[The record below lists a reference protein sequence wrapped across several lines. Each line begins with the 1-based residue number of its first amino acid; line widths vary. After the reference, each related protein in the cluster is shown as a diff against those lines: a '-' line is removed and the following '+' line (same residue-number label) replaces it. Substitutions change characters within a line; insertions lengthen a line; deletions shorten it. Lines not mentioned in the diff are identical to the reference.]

1 MKINWTEVKG
11 KIRPQISKPSYET
24 WFTNT
29 TVYLEEDILTIYCP
43 NEFARDW
50 LESHYK
56 ELVFNTLREMY
67 NTTFEIQFDLCNGE
81 PSKLKDVQ
89 KERLNSWDEVKK
101 VLRPKVAEKTFMTWI
116 RNTNATIEDNKL
128 IICCEDAF
136 HRDLLEGEYK
146 NIISSTVQKIT
157 NEEYQIWFEIESKAT
172 SIAQAH
178 HVQHNHRTSG
188 QEESSTIW
196 NKIKARMQLTIS
208 RPSYE
213 TWVKET
219 TARINENSL
228 IIYFKNE
235 FQQEWVKKSYK
246 DLISQIAK
254 EVTGN
259 TYELQFEL
267 KSNTNTNTTSND
279 EKSRST
285 IKDIISELGEQ
296 YNVSNDNLK
305 YNDVDESN
313 KRIQALEEKI
323 MNLEK
328 VIGTLVAN
336 LQVVK
341 SKTQLEK

>member
-1 MKINWTEVKG
+1 MKMNWTEVKE
-11 KIRPQISKPSYET
+11 KIRPQISKPSYVT

-29 TVYLEEDILTIYCP
+29 TVNLEDDILTIYCP

-56 ELVFNTLREMY
+56 ELVFHTLREMF

-101 VLRPKVAEKTFMTWI
+101 ALRPKVAEKTFMTWI
-116 RNTNATIEDNKL
+116 RNTNATIEDNTL
-128 IICCEDAF
+128 IIFCEDAF

-146 NIISSTVQKIT
+146 NIISSTVQNLT

-172 SIAQAH
+172 SIAQI
-178 HVQHNHRTSG
+178 HNMQNNPLTSG
-188 QEESSTIW
+188 QEESNTIW
-196 NKIKARMQLTIS
+196 DEIKDKIQLTIS

-213 TWVKET
+213 TWMKGT
-219 TARINENSL
+219 TARINESL
-228 IIYFKNE
+228 LTIYFENE
-235 FQQEWVKKSYK
+235 FQQEWVEKSYK
-246 DLISQIAK
+246 NLISQIAK
-254 EVTGN
+254 ELTGN

-267 KSNTNTNTTSND
+267 EANKDATSND
-279 EKSRST
+279 EKSKSPTENT
-285 IKDIISELGEQ
+285 IFELWEQ
-296 YNVSNDNLK
+296 FKSSNDELN
-305 YNDVDESN
+305 YNNVEDSE

-323 MNLEK
+323 VNLEK
-328 VIGTLVAN
+328 VIDTLVGK
-336 LQVVK
+336 LEVEE

>member
-1 MKINWTEVKG
+1 MKINWTEVKE
-11 KIRPQISKPSYET
+11 KIRSQISKPSYET

-29 TVYLEEDILTIYCP
+29 TVYLEDDILTIYCL

-56 ELVFNTLREMY
+56 ELVFHTLREMF
-67 NTTFEIQFDLCNGE
+67 NTTFEIQFDLCNDE

-101 VLRPKVAEKTFMTWI
+101 ALRPKVAEKTFMTWI

-128 IICCEDAF
+128 IIFCEDAF

-157 NEEYQIWFEIESKAT
+157 NEEYQIWFEIELNAI
-172 SIAQAH
+172 SIAQTH
-178 HVQHNHRTSG
+178 HVQNNHRTSG

-196 NKIKARMQLTIS
+196 NKIKDKMQLTIS

-267 KSNTNTNTTSND
+267 KSNTTSND
-279 EKSRST
+279 EKST
-285 IKDIISELGEQ
+285 IKDITSELGEQ
-296 YNVSNDNLK
+296 FKISDDNLK

-313 KRIQALEEKI
+313 KRIQSLEEKI

-328 VIGTLVAN
+328 VIDTLVGK
-336 LQVVK
+336 LEVVEL
-341 SKTQLEK
+341 KTQLEK

>member
-1 MKINWTEVKG
+1 MKINWTEVKE
-11 KIRPQISKPSYET
+11 KIRPRISKPSYET

-29 TVYLEEDILTIYCP
+29 TVYLEDDILTIYCP

-56 ELVFNTLREMY
+56 ELVFNTLREMF

-81 PSKLKDVQ
+81 PSNLKDVQ
-89 KERLNSWDEVKK
+89 KEKLSSWDEVKK
-101 VLRPKVAEKTFMTWI
+101 ALRPKIAEKTFMTWI
-116 RNTNATIEDNKL
+116 RNTNATIKDNKVT
-128 IICCEDAF
+128 IFCEDAF

-157 NEEYQIWFEIESKAT
+157 DEKYQIWFEIGSSAT
-172 SIAQAH
+172 SNAQVH
-178 HVQHNHRTSG
+178 HVKNNQRTSG
-188 QEESSTIW
+188 QDESKTIW
-196 NKIKARMQLTIS
+196 NKIKDKMQLKIS

-219 TARINENSL
+219 TARINKDSL
-228 IIYFKNE
+228 IIYFENE

-254 EVTGN
+254 ELTGN
-259 TYELQFEL
+259 TYGIQFEL
-267 KSNTNTNTTSND
+267 KSNTNTTSNN
-279 EKSRST
+279 EKSA
-285 IKDIISELGEQ
+285 IEDITSELGEQ
-296 YNVSNDNLK
+296 FKVSNNSLK

-313 KRIQALEEKI
+313 KRIRALEEKI

-328 VIGTLVAN
+328 VIGTLVEKLDA
-336 LQVVK
+336 LEL
-341 SKTQLEK
+341 KTQLEK

>member
-1 MKINWTEVKG
+1 MKINWTEVKE
-11 KIRPQISKPSYET
+11 KIRSQISKPSYET

-29 TVYLEEDILTIYCP
+29 TVYLEDDILTIYCL

-56 ELVFNTLREMY
+56 ELVFHTLREMF
-67 NTTFEIQFDLCNGE
+67 NTTFEIQFDLCNDE

-101 VLRPKVAEKTFMTWI
+101 ALRPKVAEKTFMTWI

-128 IICCEDAF
+128 IIFCEDAF

-157 NEEYQIWFEIESKAT
+157 NEEYQIWFEIELNAI
-172 SIAQAH
+172 SIAQTH
-178 HVQHNHRTSG
+178 HVQNNHRTSG

-196 NKIKARMQLTIS
+196 NKIKDKMQLTIS

-267 KSNTNTNTTSND
+267 KSNTTSND
-279 EKSRST
+279 EKSKST
-285 IKDIISELGEQ
+285 IKDITSELGEQ
-296 YNVSNDNLK
+296 FKVSDDNLK

-313 KRIQALEEKI
+313 KRIQSLEEKI

-328 VIGTLVAN
+328 VIDTLVGK
-336 LQVVK
+336 LEVVEL
-341 SKTQLEK
+341 KTQLEK

>member
-29 TVYLEEDILTIYCP
+29 TVYLEDDILTIYCL

-56 ELVFNTLREMY
+56 ELVFHTLREMF
-67 NTTFEIQFDLCNGE
+67 NTTFEIQFDLCNDE

-101 VLRPKVAEKTFMTWI
+101 ALRPKVAEKTFMTWI

-128 IICCEDAF
+128 IIFCEDAF

-157 NEEYQIWFEIESKAT
+157 NEEYQIWFEIELNAI
-172 SIAQAH
+172 SIAQTH
-178 HVQHNHRTSG
+178 HVQNNHRTSG

-196 NKIKARMQLTIS
+196 NKIKDKMQLTIS

-267 KSNTNTNTTSND
+267 KSNTTSND
-279 EKSRST
+279 EKSKST
-285 IKDIISELGEQ
+285 IKDITSELGEQ
-296 YNVSNDNLK
+296 FKVSDDNLK

-313 KRIQALEEKI
+313 KRIQSLEEKI

-328 VIGTLVAN
+328 VIDTLVGK
-336 LQVVK
+336 LEVVEL
-341 SKTQLEK
+341 KTQLEK

>member
-1 MKINWTEVKG
+1 MKINWTEVKE

-29 TVYLEEDILTIYCP
+29 TVYLEDDILTVYCP

-56 ELVFNTLREMY
+56 ELVFHTLREMF
-67 NTTFEIQFDLCNGE
+67 NTTFEIQFDLCNDE

-101 VLRPKVAEKTFMTWI
+101 ALRPKVAEKTFMTWI

-128 IICCEDAF
+128 IIFCEDAF

-157 NEEYQIWFEIESKAT
+157 NEEYQIWFEIELNAI
-172 SIAQAH
+172 SIAQTH
-178 HVQHNHRTSG
+178 HVQNNHRTSG

-196 NKIKARMQLTIS
+196 NEIKDKMQLTIS

-267 KSNTNTNTTSND
+267 KSNTTSND
-279 EKSRST
+279 EKSKST
-285 IKDIISELGEQ
+285 IKDITSELGEQ
-296 YNVSNDNLK
+296 FKVSDDNLK

-313 KRIQALEEKI
+313 KRIQSLEEKI

-328 VIGTLVAN
+328 VIDTLVGK
-336 LQVVK
+336 LEVVEL
-341 SKTQLEK
+341 KTQLEK

>member
-1 MKINWTEVKG
+1 MKINWTEVKE

-29 TVYLEEDILTIYCP
+29 TVYLEDDILTVYCP

-56 ELVFNTLREMY
+56 ELVFHTLREMF
-67 NTTFEIQFDLCNGE
+67 NTTFEIQFDLCNDE

-101 VLRPKVAEKTFMTWI
+101 ALRPKVAEKTFMTWI

-128 IICCEDAF
+128 IIFCEDAF

-157 NEEYQIWFEIESKAT
+157 NEEYQIWFEIELNAI
-172 SIAQAH
+172 SIVQTH
-178 HVQHNHRTSG
+178 HVQNNHRTSG

-196 NKIKARMQLTIS
+196 NKIKDKMQLTIS

-267 KSNTNTNTTSND
+267 KSNTTSND
-279 EKSRST
+279 EKST
-285 IKDIISELGEQ
+285 IKDITSELGEQ
-296 YNVSNDNLK
+296 FKISDDNLK

-313 KRIQALEEKI
+313 KRIQSLEEKI

-328 VIGTLVAN
+328 VIDTLVGK
-336 LQVVK
+336 LEVVEL
-341 SKTQLEK
+341 KTQLEK

>member
-1 MKINWTEVKG
+1 MKINWTEVKE
-11 KIRPQISKPSYET
+11 KIRTQISKPSYET

-29 TVYLEEDILTIYCP
+29 TVYLEDDILTIYCP

-56 ELVFNTLREMY
+56 ELVFHTLREMF

-81 PSKLKDVQ
+81 PHKLNDIQ
-89 KERLNSWDEVKK
+89 KERLNSWDDVKK
-101 VLRPKVAEKTFMTWI
+101 ALRPKLAEKTFMTWI
-116 RNTNATIEDNKL
+116 RNTNATIEDNTL
-128 IICCEDAF
+128 IIFCEDAF

-146 NIISSTVQKIT
+146 NIISSTVQNLT
-157 NEEYQIWFEIESKAT
+157 NKEYQIWFEIESKTT
-172 SIAQAH
+172 SIAQILNM
-178 HVQHNHRTSG
+178 QNHPLTSE
-188 QEESSTIW
+188 QEESNTIW
-196 NKIKARMQLTIS
+196 DEIKDKIQLTIS

-228 IIYFKNE
+228 IIYSENE
-235 FQQEWVKKSYK
+235 FQQGWVEKSYK

-254 EVTGN
+254 ELTGN

-267 KSNTNTNTTSND
+267 ESNKDANINDEKLKLPTENTIFELWEQFKSSND
-279 EKSRST
+279 E
-285 IKDIISELGEQ
+285 
-296 YNVSNDNLK
+296 LK
-305 YNDVDESN
+305 YNNVLDSE

-323 MNLEK
+323 VNLEK
-328 VIGTLVAN
+328 VIDTLVGKLDVAE
-336 LQVVK
+336 

>member
-1 MKINWTEVKG
+1 MKINWTEVKE

-29 TVYLEEDILTIYCP
+29 TVYLEDDILTIYCP

-56 ELVFNTLREMY
+56 ELVFHTLREMF

-81 PSKLKDVQ
+81 PSNLKDVQ
-89 KERLNSWDEVKK
+89 KEKLSSWDEVKK
-101 VLRPKVAEKTFMTWI
+101 ALRPKIAEKTFMTWI
-116 RNTNATIEDNKL
+116 RNTNATIKDNKVT
-128 IICCEDAF
+128 IFCEDAF

-157 NEEYQIWFEIESKAT
+157 DEKYQIWFDIESNNT
-172 SIAQAH
+172 SITQLH
-178 HVQHNHRTSG
+178 NKQNNERSSERDEVQISW
-188 QEESSTIW
+188 EEIKE
-196 NKIKARMQLTIS
+196 KIKSKIS

-213 TWVKET
+213 TWVKEM
-219 TARINENSL
+219 TASINENSL
-228 IIYFKNE
+228 TIYFENE

-254 EVTGN
+254 ELTGN
-259 TYELQFEL
+259 TYEIQFEL
-267 KSNTNTNTTSND
+267 KSNTNTTSNN
-279 EKSRST
+279 EKSA
-285 IKDIISELGEQ
+285 IEDITSELGEQ
-296 YNVSNDNLK
+296 FKVTNNSLK

-313 KRIQALEEKI
+313 KRIRALEEKI

-328 VIGTLVAN
+328 VIGTLVEKLDAVE
-336 LQVVK
+336 L
-341 SKTQLEK
+341 KTQLEK